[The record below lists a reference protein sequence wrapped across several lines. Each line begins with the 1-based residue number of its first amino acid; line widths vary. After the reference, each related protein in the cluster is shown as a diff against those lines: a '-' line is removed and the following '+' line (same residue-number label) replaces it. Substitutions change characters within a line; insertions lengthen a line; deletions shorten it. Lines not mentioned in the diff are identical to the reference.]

1 MIELRFLNKK
11 GRLEW
16 ETLGSWL
23 IWLAIAIIA
32 LLLIIAI
39 KTASDCNLAANF
51 KPKQENIQP
60 ITPPS
65 IPE

>member
-1 MIELRFLNKK
+1 MRLLYKK

-16 ETLGSWL
+16 ETLGGWL

-39 KTASDCNLAANF
+39 KNASEDKVSIFEGLRNF
-51 KPKQENIQP
+51 GGLIK
-60 ITPPS
+60 
-65 IPE
+65 